1 MKKNILIIN
10 EDVSESEQIK
20 NNLSGAGTNVI
31 CACSLHEALAAFIST
46 EFCLVILDADMSA
59 EDDHRLLKSMRTTKS
74 TPIMVL
80 SSQIH
85 HNGRIHAF
93 NAGAHAYMG
102 KPYTQEECLA
112 QAHSLIQMYIDMNPH
127 GNICYTLAFGNELV
141 IDPST
146 RQVFIKGKEV
156 KFTRKEF
163 DMLFCLASNPGKV
176 FSREQIYDQVWDEQ
190 SAFNVDDVVKAHIK
204 AVRQKL
210 SETDSEYIKNV
221 WGVGYQFHDNAS
233 KA

>member
-1 MKKNILIIN
+1 MKKSVLVIN
-10 EDVSESEQIK
+10 RNPIEADEIK
-20 NNLSGAGTNVI
+20 HNLSCAGTEII
-31 CACSLHEALAAFIST
+31 CACTMNEALAHFIT
-46 EFCLVILDADMSA
+46 TDFCLVILDIDMSA
-59 EDDHRLLKSMRTTKS
+59 EDDHRLLKSMRNAKA
-74 TPIMVL
+74 TPILVL
-80 SSQIH
+80 SSHIH
-85 HNGRIHAF
+85 HDEKVHAF
-93 NAGAHAYMG
+93 KAGAHAYMG

-112 QAHSLIQMYIDMNPH
+112 QAHSLIEMYLNMNPS
-127 GNICYTLAFGNELV
+127 GKICYTLVFGNDLV

-163 DMLFCLASNPGKV
+163 DMLFCLASNPGQV

-210 SETDSEYIKNV
+210 AETGSEYIKNV

>member
-1 MKKNILIIN
+1 MEKSILVIN
-10 EDVSESEQIK
+10 QDSSEAEEIK
-20 NNLSGAGTNVI
+20 NNLSCAGTNVI
-31 CACSLHEALAAFIST
+31 CAYTMNEALTHFITT
-46 EFCLVILDADMSA
+46 EFCLVILDIDMSA
-59 EDDHRLLKSMRTTKS
+59 EDDHRLLKSMRSAKA
-74 TPIMVL
+74 TPILVL

-85 HNGRIHAF
+85 HVEKVSALK
-93 NAGAHAYMG
+93 AGAHAYMG

-112 QAHSLIQMYIDMNPH
+112 QAHSLIEMYLALNPS
-127 GNICYTLAFGNELV
+127 GKICYTLVFGNDLI

-163 DMLFCLASNPGKV
+163 DMLFCLASNPGRV

-190 SAFNVDDVVKAHIK
+190 SAFNIDDVVKAHIK
-204 AVRQKL
+204 TVRQKL
-210 SETDSEYIKNV
+210 AEADSEYIKNV
-221 WGVGYQFHDNAS
+221 WGVGYRFHENAS